1 MRRNILAEAER
12 AMANA
17 AETDLLRL
25 DDERSRAMT
34 TGDTAALERLMADG
48 IVYTHSSGRLDSKQS
63 FIASI
68 ASGTVKYRRIDRK
81 DVAASL
87 REGFA
92 FLTGAVEIDVETGGK
107 LLHLNL
113 RFSNVWESTPKGW
126 QQILWQSTPIAP
138 R

>member
-1 MRRNILAEAER
+1 
-12 AMANA
+12 MANA
-17 AETDLLRL
+17 AEAELLRL

-34 TGDTAALERLMADG
+34 TADTAALERLMSDD
-48 IVYTHSSGRLDSKQS
+48 IVYTHSSGRLDSKKS

-68 ASGTVKYRRIDRK
+68 ASGAVKYRRVHRK

-92 FLTGAVEIDVETGGK
+92 ILTGAVEIDVETGGK
-107 LLHLNL
+107 LLNLNL
-113 RFSNVWESTPKGW
+113 RFSNVWERTPKGW
-126 QQILWQSTPIAP
+126 QQIAWQSTPIAP

>member
-1 MRRNILAEAER
+1 
-12 AMANA
+12 
-17 AETDLLRL
+17 LRL

-34 TGDTAALERLMADG
+34 TADTAALERLMSDD

-81 DVAASL
+81 NVAATL
-87 REGFA
+87 RENFA
-92 FLTGAVEIDVETGGK
+92 ILTGAAEIDVETGGK
-107 LLHLNL
+107 VLHLNL
-113 RFSNVWESTPKGW
+113 RFSNGWERTATGW
-126 QQILWQSTPIAP
+126 QQIVWQSTPIAP

>member
-1 MRRNILAEAER
+1 
-12 AMANA
+12 MANA

-34 TGDTAALERLMADG
+34 TADTAALERLMGDD
-48 IVYTHSSGRLDSKQS
+48 IVYTHSSGRLDSKKS

-81 DVAASL
+81 DVATSL

-92 FLTGAVEIDVETGGK
+92 ILTGAVEIDVETGGK
-107 LLHLNL
+107 VLNLNL
-113 RFSNVWESTPKGW
+113 RFSNVWERTAKGW
-126 QQILWQSTPIAP
+126 QQIAWQSTPIAP